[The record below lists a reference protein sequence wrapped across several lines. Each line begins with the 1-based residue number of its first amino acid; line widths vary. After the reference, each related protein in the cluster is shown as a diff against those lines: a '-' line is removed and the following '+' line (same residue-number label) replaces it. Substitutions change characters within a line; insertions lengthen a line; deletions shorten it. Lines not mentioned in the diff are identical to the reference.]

1 MYFCNREN
9 WSAVSESCMRK
20 LAHTETH
27 IPFHDEL
34 SLKSICWIMGLL
46 LPLNEKTTV
55 FEVWRALGEEK
66 ASRVCCSGWYTAM
79 VLRVQA
85 FLTAWIQGRRATH
98 TVYLLA
104 DRSGIQLVPR
114 YMHTEFI

>member
-1 MYFCNREN
+1 
-9 WSAVSESCMRK
+9 
-20 LAHTETH
+20 
-27 IPFHDEL
+27 
-34 SLKSICWIMGLL
+34 MGLL

-55 FEVWRALGEEK
+55 SEVWRALGEEK

-98 TVYLLA
+98 TVSFG
-104 DRSGIQLVPR
+104 RSEHNENKIRKFNSGS
-114 YMHTEFI
+114 